1 LWPDQGGRKKM
12 AWLRGQK
19 SDVPT
24 VDGSGIRRS
33 PVEVGRISHFF
44 IRFHKEEAGADGSEI
59 LNSHLFAWC

>member
-1 LWPDQGGRKKM
+1 M

-44 IRFHKEEAGADGSEI
+44 IRFHKEEAGGRWFRNFKQPPFCMVLKPVVHI
-59 LNSHLFAWC
+59 